1 MVQDRREMY
10 KKLMVFLLAGIMI
23 SSVFGVI
30 FFGFGGS
37 NGDSL
42 QYNGFEFVRVS
53 GGYQLQTERTTIT
66 FSHFPSELSYEVQ
79 IRQPEAQHR
88 RELVL
93 VHPAGQGH
101 GEDDRLNQT
110 IALVHYNL
118 APLFQ
123 EEFGVSLIPAYT
135 SNVSGF
141 PAADCR
147 NATAILPVILTKS
160 ADISR
165 ISLND
170 SCIVLEAAEP
180 EDLISL
186 HELILYRMLGVIEG
200 GTT

>member
-53 GGYQLQTERTTIT
+53 GGYQFQTERTTIT
-66 FSHFPSELSYEVQ
+66 FSHFPSELSYEVTNGTDDIFRSQ
-79 IRQPEAQHR
+79 KQFLYTSDFH
-88 RELVL
+88 
-93 VHPAGQGH
+93 
-101 GEDDRLNQT
+101 DRLNQT

-135 SNVSGF
+135 SNVPGF
-141 PAADCR
+141 PVADCK
-147 NATAILPVILTKS
+147 NATMTLPVIVTKS

-165 ISLND
+165 ISRND

>member
-79 IRQPEAQHR
+79 NGTDDILQ
-88 RELVL
+88 
-93 VHPAGQGH
+93 GQKQFLYTSDFH
-101 GEDDRLNQT
+101 DRLNQT